1 MVLDAPAAGNT
12 TVKVLATEDTEEKVT
27 TANAL
32 LLREALYIKAVTT
45 PVRVELGHDGFVL
58 HVKYAVVPLMLTVKP
73 DSACPPGVYPAPET
87 SLLDV

>member
-45 PVRVELGHDGFVL
+45 PVRVELGHDG
-58 HVKYAVVPLMLTVKP
+58 
-73 DSACPPGVYPAPET
+73 
-87 SLLDV
+87 